1 MSNDNDLI
9 ERYITDEATADS
21 RKRNEPIL
29 TRTGTPV
36 WVVAGYCLRACDGS
50 IELAAKDYELTEDE
64 VRAALAYSQRHPEID
79 VWREDGNDSGPEA
92 LPGRVHPGAAEGTPP
107 IARSA

>member
-1 MSNDNDLI
+1 LRTERQGGLISNDNDLI
-9 ERYITDEATADS
+9 EQYITDEATADS
-21 RKRNEPIL
+21 RKRNEPVL

-64 VRAALAYSQRHPEID
+64 VRAALVYIRDFQWLHR
-79 VWREDGNDSGPEA
+79 W
-92 LPGRVHPGAAEGTPP
+92 
-107 IARSA
+107 